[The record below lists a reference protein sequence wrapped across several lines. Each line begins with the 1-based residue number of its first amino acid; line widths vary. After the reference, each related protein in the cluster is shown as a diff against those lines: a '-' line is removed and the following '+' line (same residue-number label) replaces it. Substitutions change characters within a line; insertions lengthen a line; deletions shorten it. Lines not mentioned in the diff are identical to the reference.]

1 MTWAKQEAG
10 RPSVCCV
17 SLWPYD
23 RFQRCGNLSV
33 KFIGWN
39 RDTPHHEYVW
49 VGKLLL
55 PTQGYIPH
63 RVLDP
68 YVQIFDINPSREG
81 HRTHS
86 SQNRSSWLH
95 FPTDS
100 LLSA

>member
-68 YVQIFDINPSREG
+68 YVQIFDIILQVEKVTAPTQV
-81 HRTHS
+81 RTGVLGYTF
-86 SQNRSSWLH
+86 QR
-95 FPTDS
+95 T
-100 LLSA
+100 AC